1 MTNSLIA
8 ILERVH
14 LMNKNDIA
22 QVEIVDLGTDGNG
35 IGKVNGY
42 TLFIKDTVPGD
53 IVEAKVIKVK
63 KNYGYARVE
72 RVLQPSS
79 FRVEPKCEYAKSCG
93 GCQLQQISY
102 EKQLE
107 FKHNKVRNNL
117 IRIGGIDSNYL
128 DSIMEPIVGADNPFF
143 YRNKAQFPFGTDKD
157 GNPVCGFYAGRTH
170 SIIANT
176 DCKLGADENKT
187 ILEKILDY
195 MKSENISSYNEET
208 GKGLIRHVLI
218 RKGYHTGEVM
228 VCLVIN
234 GDKLPASDKLIKA
247 LTIDKN
253 VVSISISINKKN
265 TNVIMGDNYKT
276 IYGKDTIEDTLLGL
290 KFSIS
295 PLSFYQV
302 NPVQVEKLYTIALDY
317 ADLQG
322 TEEVWDICC
331 GIGTITL
338 CAAKRM
344 RDKQIE
350 KGIDTSK
357 CFVHGLEIVP
367 QAIDDAR
374 NNAKVNDINNV
385 DFVCAA
391 AEEYLPSHRDK
402 IKADVIILDP
412 PRKGMEEDALRI
424 VIGAGPE
431 KVVYVSCD
439 SATLARDVK
448 FLEEN
453 GYKLVKARACDMFPQ
468 TIHCES
474 VALLV
479 KQ

>member
-1 MTNSLIA
+1 
-8 ILERVH
+8 
-14 LMNKNDIA
+14 MNKNDMA
-22 QVEIVDLGTDGNG
+22 TLEIVDLGTDGNG
-35 IGKVNGY
+35 IGKVDGF

-53 IVEAKVIKVK
+53 IVEAKVIKIK

-72 RVLQPSS
+72 RVIKPSS
-79 FRVEPKCEYAKSCG
+79 FREQPKCEYAKSCG
-93 GCQLQQISY
+93 GCQLQQMSY
-102 EKQLE
+102 NKQLE

-117 IRIGGIDSNYL
+117 IRIGGIDSDYL
-128 DSIMEPIVGADNPFF
+128 DSIMEPIVGAENPFF

-157 GNPVCGFYAGRTH
+157 GNPICGFYAGRTH

-176 DCKLGADENKT
+176 NCSLGADENKM
-187 ILEKILDY
+187 ILEQILDY
-195 MKSENISSYNEET
+195 MKSEGVAAYDEET

-218 RKGYHTGEVM
+218 RKGYHTGELM

-234 GDKLPASDKLIKA
+234 GDKLPSANKLISA
-247 LTIDKN
+247 LTVDKN

-290 KFSIS
+290 TFSIS

-322 TEEVWDICC
+322 DEEVWDICC

-344 RDKQIE
+344 KDKQLE
-350 KGIDTSK
+350 KGISTDK

-374 NNAKVNDINNV
+374 KNADVNGITNV

-391 AEEYLPSHRDK
+391 AEEYLPANKDK
-402 IKADVIILDP
+402 INADVIILDP
-412 PRKGMEEDALRI
+412 PRKGMEEEALRI
-424 VIGAGPE
+424 VVGASPE
-431 KVVYVSCD
+431 KIVYVSCD
-439 SATLARDVK
+439 SATLARDIK
-448 FLEEN
+448 YLESN
-453 GYKLVKARACDMFPQ
+453 GYKLIKARACDMFPQ

>member
-1 MTNSLIA
+1 
-8 ILERVH
+8 
-14 LMNKNDIA
+14 
-22 QVEIVDLGTDGNG
+22 
-35 IGKVNGY
+35 
-42 TLFIKDTVPGD
+42 
-53 IVEAKVIKVK
+53 
-63 KNYGYARVE
+63 
-72 RVLQPSS
+72 
-79 FRVEPKCEYAKSCG
+79 
-93 GCQLQQISY
+93 
-102 EKQLE
+102 
-107 FKHNKVRNNL
+107 
-117 IRIGGIDSNYL
+117 
-128 DSIMEPIVGADNPFF
+128 
-143 YRNKAQFPFGTDKD
+143 
-157 GNPVCGFYAGRTH
+157 
-170 SIIANT
+170 
-176 DCKLGADENKT
+176 
-187 ILEKILDY
+187 

-424 VIGAGPE
+424 VVGAGPE

>member
-1 MTNSLIA
+1 MTNSSIA

-176 DCKLGADENKT
+176 DCKLGADENKI

-247 LTIDKN
+247 LTIDNN

-412 PRKGMEEDALRI
+412 PRKGMEEEALRI
-424 VIGAGPE
+424 VVGAGPG